1 MTDSSAGNTCPPA
14 QEKTNST
21 AIQANSVFRAGA
33 PAAAVSP
40 FKGAA
45 DKQSIMS
52 PGTPAR
58 FVESTPGSL
67 AALHLDSHIQESRSA
82 SDGKLDSLLTKAL
95 DSGLSVSHSI
105 LKQNMAASQGAITP
119 QSNRTLADAP
129 EVAQP
134 ADSSSLDS
142 STATGNQEDDKNAC
156 EVEQPSKQQEAS
168 SEAKGQVQESTPVH
182 QAASEV
188 VPAQPV
194 DTKPAKPAKK
204 GFDKNAPK
212 YRGVRQRPWGKWA
225 AEIRD
230 PRQKQRIW
238 LGTYDTAEEV
248 RMLSIM
254 KSLGYPWNG
263 VVVMALRLRAVSTRN
278 FPCTDLGHAMC
289 MCGMWLHDRQLF
301 SYAKLYYAYTHD
313 LCTELCS
320 HAGCPGI

>member
-1 MTDSSAGNTCPPA
+1 M
-14 QEKTNST
+14 
-21 AIQANSVFRAGA
+21 
-33 PAAAVSP
+33 
-40 FKGAA
+40 
-45 DKQSIMS
+45 MS

-67 AALHLDSHIQESRSA
+67 AALHSDSHIQERRSA

-105 LKQNMAASQGAITP
+105 LKQNMAASHGAIPP
-119 QSNRTLADAP
+119 QSNRTSTDAP

-142 STATGNQEDDKNAC
+142 STATGNQEEDKNTC
-156 EVEQPSKQQEAS
+156 EVEQPNTQQVGTGEV
-168 SEAKGQVQESTPVH
+168 KGQLQESTAAH
-182 QAASEV
+182 QAASEAAS
-188 VPAQPV
+188 AQPV
-194 DTKPAKPAKK
+194 DAKPAKPAKK

-248 RMLSIM
+248 RDTLFCKTRIPALLMVSQ
-254 KSLGYPWNG
+254 LG
-263 VVVMALRLRAVSTRN
+263 LRGRTA
-278 FPCTDLGHAMC
+278 
-289 MCGMWLHDRQLF
+289 
-301 SYAKLYYAYTHD
+301 
-313 LCTELCS
+313 E
-320 HAGCPGI
+320 

>member
-1 MTDSSAGNTCPPA
+1 MTDSSAGDPCPPA

-21 AIQANSVFRAGA
+21 AIQPKSVSVFQAGA

-45 DKQSIMS
+45 DKQTIMS
-52 PGTPAR
+52 PGTPAK

-67 AALHLDSHIQESRSA
+67 AALHSDSHIQERRSA

-105 LKQNMAASQGAITP
+105 LKQNMAASTGAITP
-119 QSNRTLADAP
+119 QSNRTSADAP

-142 STATGNQEDDKNAC
+142 STATGTQEEDKNTC
-156 EVEQPSKQQEAS
+156 EVEQPNKQQLGT
-168 SEAKGQVQESTPVH
+168 SEVKGQLQESTAAH
-182 QAASEV
+182 QAASEAAS
-188 VPAQPV
+188 AQPV
-194 DTKPAKPAKK
+194 DAKPAKPAKK

-248 RMLSIM
+248 RAILFRSSRIP
-254 KSLGYPWNG
+254 SLHTVSQPRFSGRN
-263 VVVMALRLRAVSTRN
+263 AL
-278 FPCTDLGHAMC
+278 
-289 MCGMWLHDRQLF
+289 
-301 SYAKLYYAYTHD
+301 
-313 LCTELCS
+313 
-320 HAGCPGI
+320 

>member
-21 AIQANSVFRAGA
+21 AIQANSVSVFPAGA

-45 DKQSIMS
+45 EKQSIMS

-67 AALHLDSHIQESRSA
+67 AALHLDSHTQERRSA

-119 QSNRTLADAP
+119 QSNRTSADAP

-156 EVEQPSKQQEAS
+156 EVEQPSKQQEAI
-168 SEAKGQVQESTPVH
+168 SEAKGQVQESTTVH
-182 QAASEV
+182 QAASEA

-194 DTKPAKPAKK
+194 DAKPAKPAKK

-248 RMLSIM
+248 RL
-254 KSLGYPWNG
+254 Y
-263 VVVMALRLRAVSTRN
+263 STL
-278 FPCTDLGHAMC
+278 PVA
-289 MCGMWLHDRQLF
+289 
-301 SYAKLYYAYTHD
+301 
-313 LCTELCS
+313 
-320 HAGCPGI
+320 